1 MTATS
6 APNSL
11 RPVSS
16 AHDKPEI
23 LSVRTAARSRLFH
36 IESVQLKFANGSRRE
51 FERIA
56 AGPGPGT
63 ALVVAMPDPATVL
76 LVREYAVGLDR
87 FELSLP
93 MGRIEPGESALGA
106 ANREL
111 MEETGFKATELRVLH
126 TLTLAPGILGY
137 QAEIILAT
145 GLTPCA
151 LEGDEPEPLELVY
164 WPLLRLDRVA
174 ITGEISEARTLS
186 ALFLARS
193 ILGS

>member
-1 MTATS
+1 MNIKA
-6 APNSL
+6 L
-11 RPVSS
+11 RDPCVPTG
-16 AHDKPEI
+16 AIRQKPQI

-56 AGPGPGT
+56 AGPRAGT
-63 ALVVAMPDPATVL
+63 ALVVAMPDPTTVL

-93 MGRIEPGESALGA
+93 MGRIEPGESAIAA

-111 MEETGFKATELRVLH
+111 MEETGFSAAHLRSLQ
-126 TLTLAPGILGY
+126 TLTLAPGIFGY

-145 GLTPCA
+145 DLTPGA
-151 LEGDEPEPLELVY
+151 LDGDEPEPLELVY
-164 WPLLRLDRVA
+164 WPLARLDQVA
-174 ITGEISEARTLS
+174 STGEISEARTLA

-193 ILGS
+193 MLA

>member
-1 MTATS
+1 MNIKALRDPCVPTGAT
-6 APNSL
+6 
-11 RPVSS
+11 RK
-16 AHDKPEI
+16 KPQI

-56 AGPGPGT
+56 AGPRAGT
-63 ALVVAMPDPATVL
+63 ALVVAMPDPTTVL

-87 FELSLP
+87 FELTLP
-93 MGRIEPGESALGA
+93 MGRIEPGESAIAA

-111 MEETGFKATELRVLH
+111 MEETGFSAAHLSSLH
-126 TLTLAPGILGY
+126 TLTLAPGIFGY

-151 LEGDEPEPLELVY
+151 LGGDEPEPLELVY
-164 WPLLRLDRVA
+164 WPIARLDKIA
-174 ITGEISEARTLS
+174 TTGEISEARTLS
-186 ALFLARS
+186 SLFLARS
-193 ILGS
+193 ILAS